1 MDAARGAASA
11 LGRRNGYVR
20 GSSGDGGSA
29 WYRDPDVLLHELQ
42 CGGGTSARFPSVEEY
57 EDLRLIRRGGQ
68 GVVYSAWHGA
78 MRRRVA
84 LKVLTDRWFES
95 DANRR
100 RFEREIDLVAGLQ
113 HPNIVRVYDRG
124 RTREGAPFFS
134 MEHIEGIPL
143 DEYVR
148 TTTRQVPGGGA
159 WTMEAALRLLTRIG
173 RAIHYAHQRGVIHR
187 DLKPNNILIDRAGE
201 SHVVDFGLAK
211 AVGATA
217 DGDATMTVSGEFMG
231 TLAYASPEQLSG
243 DPSRVDVRTDVHAL
257 GVILYELLTGARP
270 FTSGG
275 PMAGLIIEIAETDAS
290 PPSRAGGAARRPS
303 GDAPRWPPVVGLNAE
318 LDTIVLKA
326 LAKDPERRYQSAAA
340 LCEDVERYL
349 RGEAIEARRASAW
362 YLMRKTLRRHR
373 VAALTGT
380 TAILALL
387 GFGIAMALMYGR
399 ARSEA
404 RKANQTRIFLED
416 TLGSVGPPVT
426 GRDVTVA
433 EVLDE
438 AVHWVDIALADQPE
452 VAASVRNTIGNSYRS
467 LGRYRE
473 AEDELLSALA
483 TRRRLF
489 GDEHVEV
496 AQSLNAL
503 ALLRRD
509 QGREAEAERLL
520 GQVLR
525 MRRELLGNDDL
536 AVAMALQ
543 NLGRM
548 ARHAG
553 RMERAQR
560 LLGQALEIRRSRLGD
575 RHSDVA
581 MCQYDLA
588 VLAAQR
594 GDTESARALHQAALR
609 TRRATLHQHHPDVAR
624 SLLALGP
631 LLIDSGDPSGAEPY
645 LRECVEI
652 IGRLVPEDH
661 WRLAEARGALGAG
674 LVAMERFEE
683 AEQLLTAAHRALKA
697 ARGPDDPRT
706 ERVRR
711 HLVQLYQASG
721 RPERAA
727 TWSDARAVPDR

>member
-1 MDAARGAASA
+1 
-11 LGRRNGYVR
+11 VR
-20 GSSGDGGSA
+20 GSSGDGASA
-29 WYRDPDVLLHELQ
+29 WYRDPDVLLRELQ
-42 CGGGTSARFPSVEEY
+42 RSGGAFTRSPSVDEY

-134 MEHIEGIPL
+134 MEHIAGIPL

-148 TTTRQVPGGGA
+148 DATRPVPGGGA

-173 RAIHYAHQRGVIHR
+173 WAIHYAHQRGVIHR
-187 DLKPNNILIDRAGE
+187 DLKPSNILIDRAGE
-201 SHVVDFGLAK
+201 PHVVDFGLAK
-211 AVGATA
+211 AVGPAA

-231 TLAYASPEQLSG
+231 TLVYASPEHLSG

-257 GVILYELLTGARP
+257 GVILYEMLTGARP
-270 FTSGG
+270 FASEG
-275 PMAGLIIEIAETDAS
+275 PMAGIIHSIAETDPT
-290 PPSRAGGAARRPS
+290 PPSRTGGAARRPS
-303 GDAPRWPPVVGLNAE
+303 GTSPRWPPVAGLNAE

-362 YLMRKTLRRHR
+362 YLMRKTMRRHR
-373 VAALTGT
+373 VAAATGT

-404 RKANQTRIFLED
+404 RKANQTRVFLED
-416 TLGSVGPPVT
+416 TLGSVGPPAR

-438 AVHWVDIALADQPE
+438 AVHWIDIALSDEPE

-473 AEDELLSALA
+473 AEDQLLSALA

-496 AQSLNAL
+496 AQSLNAM
-503 ALLRRD
+503 ALLRRN
-509 QGREAEAERLL
+509 QGRVDEAERLF

-525 MRRELLGNDDL
+525 MRRKLLGDDDL
-536 AVAMALQ
+536 AVAMTLQ
-543 NLGRM
+543 NLGRL
-548 ARHAG
+548 ARRRG
-553 RMERAQR
+553 RLDRTQR
-560 LLGQALEIRRSRLGD
+560 LLGQALDIRRSRLGD
-575 RHSDVA
+575 RHPDVA
-581 MCQYDLA
+581 MCQYELA
-588 VLAAQR
+588 LLAAQR
-594 GDTESARALHQAALR
+594 GDLDAARALHQTALR
-609 TRRATLHQHHPDVAR
+609 TRRATLHRDHPDVAR
-624 SLLALGP
+624 SLLALGR

-652 IGRLVPEDH
+652 VGRLVPEDH

-674 LVAMERFEE
+674 LVAMGRFEE
-683 AEQLLTAAHRALKA
+683 AEQLLTAAHQVLKA
-697 ARGPDDPRT
+697 ARGATDPKT
-706 ERVRR
+706 ERVRQ
-711 HLVQLYQASG
+711 HLNQLHQASG
-721 RPERAA
+721 RP
-727 TWSDARAVPDR
+727 